1 MLKRKVIKNFYPYDF
16 DIILKHILTL
26 HGHIHDSVVNAG
38 SFMQKIGHTISATV
52 GNDHLTED
60 VFVLDICVDE
70 QITIN
75 RVGL

>member
-1 MLKRKVIKNFYPYDF
+1 MLNYNLNQD
-16 DIILKHILTL
+16 
-26 HGHIHDSVVNAG
+26 
-38 SFMQKIGHTISATV
+38 FMQVLSDK
-52 GNDHLTED
+52 HLTED